1 MNILLRYLVLILIC
15 YCSCAPK
22 KKDYDF
28 KGMALGT
35 SYSISYSGED
45 IQGYQKQLDSIF
57 TAVNASMSTYIPTSM
72 ISKINAGDSTIIVDA
87 MFKEVLALSKKVHKA
102 SDGAFDP
109 TIGQLVNAWGFGA
122 GKSLQ
127 QVDSTVVDTLLQYVG
142 LDKVSL
148 TSSNKVL
155 KAYKET
161 YLEFN
166 AIAKGYCIDRI
177 GVFLDQKEVQH
188 YLIELGGEVLA
199 KGQNE
204 RKQEDWIVGIDDPH
218 QPNERS
224 VLAKLRLKNRAMATS
239 GNYRKY
245 RIDSETGVKY
255 VHSID
260 PHTGY
265 PKLSNVLSV
274 SVLASSCALADAYA
288 TAFMIM
294 ELSATQH
301 FLQNTPELDAYII
314 YADVDG
320 EVEAFSTQGFEDI
333 LL

>member
-1 MNILLRYLVLILIC
+1 
-15 YCSCAPK
+15 
-22 KKDYDF
+22 
-28 KGMALGT
+28 MALGT
-35 SYSISYSGED
+35 SYSISYSGQDIED
-45 IQGYQKQLDSIF
+45 YQKQVDSIF
-57 TAVNASMSTYIPTSM
+57 TAVNTSMSTYIPTSM
-72 ISKINAGDSTIIVDA
+72 ISKINAGDSSIVVDA
-87 MFKEVLALSKKVHKA
+87 MFKEVLELSKKVYET
-102 SDGAFDP
+102 SEGAFDP

-122 GKSLQ
+122 GESLQ
-127 QVDSTVVDTLLQYVG
+127 QVDSTMVDTLLQYVG

-155 KAYKET
+155 KTHKDI

-177 GVFLDQKEVQH
+177 GVFLDQKGVQH

-204 RKQEDWIVGIDDPH
+204 TKQEDWIVGIDDPH
-218 QPNERS
+218 QPDERS
-224 VLAKLRLKNRAMATS
+224 VLAKLKLKNRAMATS

-245 RIDSETGVKY
+245 RIDSETGEKY

-265 PKLSNVLSV
+265 PKFNSVLSV
-274 SVLASSCALADAYA
+274 SVLAPSCALADAYA

-294 ELSATQH
+294 ELSAAQQLLLNH
-301 FLQNTPELDAYII
+301 PELDAYVI
-314 YADVDG
+314 YEDVDG
-320 EVEAFSTQGFEDI
+320 EVEVFSTQGFEDV